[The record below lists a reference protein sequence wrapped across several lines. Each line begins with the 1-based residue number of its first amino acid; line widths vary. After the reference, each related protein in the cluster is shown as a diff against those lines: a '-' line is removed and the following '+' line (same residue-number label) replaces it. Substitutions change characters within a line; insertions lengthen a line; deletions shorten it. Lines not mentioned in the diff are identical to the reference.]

1 MSAITPKADMLS
13 VRTNVRLVPQTDVEE
28 ENPARLTF
36 K

>member
-1 MSAITPKADMLS
+1 MSAVPLRADMLS
-13 VRTNVRLVPQTDVEE
+13 VRTNVCFVPQTDVEE